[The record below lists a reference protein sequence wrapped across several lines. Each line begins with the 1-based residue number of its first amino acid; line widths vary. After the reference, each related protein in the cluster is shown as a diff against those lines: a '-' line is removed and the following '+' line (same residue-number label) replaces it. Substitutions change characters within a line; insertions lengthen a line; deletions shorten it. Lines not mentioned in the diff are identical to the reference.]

1 MEQPTLGLAGTPGV
15 STCTDDIDPATLA
28 RLKGNRG
35 VSVYGGN
42 ALLGWEE
49 IGLLRE
55 WLQLGTVA

>member
-1 MEQPTLGLAGTPGV
+1 MVEHPTLGLAGTPGV

-49 IGLLRE
+49 GQE
-55 WLQLGTVA
+55 MGVAS